1 VSGFAEA
8 LTLDKVSKQYGAVTA
23 LRPLSLSLPLGAFTL
38 IVGPNGSGKTTL
50 LRLVAGLCQP
60 TRGQVLVRGKD
71 PVHEKRDIGLVSH
84 QPMFYDDLTCRENLL
99 FFARLYGVEPG
110 PDRVDDALEWA
121 GLQPFRERPGSDLS
135 RGLKQRLALARAT
148 LHNPA
153 VLLLDEP
160 FTGIDGKGAT
170 AVLAQLQGFR
180 DRGATILIVT
190 HHFEESAELVDSLI
204 ALRTAGHH
212 YVGPRPGGSDADLKA
227 ECEALLTE
235 GAQR

>member
-1 VSGFAEA
+1 MSGFEEA

-50 LRLVAGLCQP
+50 LRLVAGLCRP

-71 PVHEKRDIGLVSH
+71 PALEKRDVGLVSH

-99 FFARLYGVEPG
+99 FFARLYRVEPAL
-110 PDRVDDALEWA
+110 DRVDAALEWA

-148 LHNPA
+148 LHDPA

-160 FTGIDGKGAT
+160 FTGIDGKGAA
-170 AVLAQLQGFR
+170 AVLAQLRSFR
-180 DRGATILIVT
+180 ERGATVLIVT
-190 HHFEESAELVDSLI
+190 HHFEESAEFVDSLI
-204 ALRTAGHH
+204 ALRTSGSHH
-212 YVGPRPGGSDADLKA
+212 IGPRPGGSNADLKA
-227 ECEALLTE
+227 ECEALLTQ
-235 GAQR
+235 GSQP